1 MTLKTSMRSMKKTLV
16 LIAVA
21 TGLTLSAAPALASG
35 GGGHPLRNGGF
46 SFDGPFGTFNQGQLQ
61 RGYKVYREVCSSCHS
76 MKLVSFRNL
85 GDKGGPF
92 YNEKYP
98 NSNDN
103 PWVKAIAKEF
113 EVADIDSETG
123 DAIKRPAT
131 SADRFPSPFPNEAA
145 ARASNGGAFPP
156 DMSLL
161 AKARTGGPDYIHAI
175 VTGYKNPP
183 AGLKVGPGQ
192 HYNPYMPGDLAAYWS
207 GDHAHVPPGGFIAM
221 APPLT
226 EGGMTFDDGTK
237 ATIDQQARDVS
248 AFLMWA
254 AEPKLEER
262 KQTGFAVM
270 IYLILFAGLL
280 YASYRKVWKNESH

>member
-1 MTLKTSMRSMKKTLV
+1 MLRKLSV
-16 LIAVA
+16 IAAVA
-21 TGLTLSAAPALASG
+21 GLMASFAAAPALAA
-35 GGGHPLRNGGF
+35 GHPLEPEKIHW
-46 SFDGPFGTFNQGQLQ
+46 SFNGPFGKFDQAQLQ

-226 EGGMTFDDGTK
+226 EGGVTFDDGTK
-237 ATIDQQARDVS
+237 ATVDQQARDVS

>member
-1 MTLKTSMRSMKKTLV
+1 MLRKLTV
-16 LIAVA
+16 IAAVA
-21 TGLTLSAAPALASG
+21 GLMASFAAAPALAA
-35 GGGHPLRNGGF
+35 GHPLEPEKIQW
-46 SFDGPFGTFNQGQLQ
+46 SFNGPFGKFDQAQLQ
-61 RGYKVYREVCSSCHS
+61 RGYKVYREVCSACHS

-85 GDKGGPF
+85 GDKGGPL
-92 YNEKYP
+92 YNEKYK

-113 EVADIDSETG
+113 EVSDIDSETG

-131 SADRFPSPFPNEAA
+131 SADRFPAPFPNEAA

-161 AKARTGGPDYIHAI
+161 AKAREGGPDYIHAI
-175 VTGYKNPP
+175 ITGYKNPP
-183 AGLKVGPGQ
+183 AGLKVGAGQ
-192 HYNPYMPGDLAAYWS
+192 HYNPYMPGDLTSYWS

-221 APPLT
+221 APPLKD
-226 EGGMTFDDGTK
+226 GLVTFDDGTK
-237 ATIDQQARDVS
+237 STVDQQARDVS

-280 YASYRKVWKNESH
+280 YASYRQVWKNESH